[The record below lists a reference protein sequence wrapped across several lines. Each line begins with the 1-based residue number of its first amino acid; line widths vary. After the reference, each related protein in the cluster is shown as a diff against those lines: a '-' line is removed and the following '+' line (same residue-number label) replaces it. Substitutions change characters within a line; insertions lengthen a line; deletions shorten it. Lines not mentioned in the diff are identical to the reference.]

1 MEVKFLYRDGPIG
14 KMCEQLA
21 FKVLFY
27 FQERRLLQ
35 FVYLF
40 FFLLILCCLTVK
52 AKTVEEVIKNRPAAY
67 AFVHCVYS
75 RCSDS
80 MLDVATLTCNN
91 DQK

>member
-40 FFLLILCCLTVK
+40 FFINFMLSYS
-52 AKTVEEVIKNRPAAY
+52 EGKN
-67 AFVHCVYS
+67 S
-75 RCSDS
+75 
-80 MLDVATLTCNN
+80 
-91 DQK
+91 